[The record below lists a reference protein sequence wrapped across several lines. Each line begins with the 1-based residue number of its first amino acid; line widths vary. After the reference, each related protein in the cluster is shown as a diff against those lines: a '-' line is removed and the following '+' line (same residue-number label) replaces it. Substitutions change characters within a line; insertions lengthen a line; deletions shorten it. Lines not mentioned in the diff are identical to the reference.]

1 MNPVKLSKVESGM
14 RLVLEYNQH
23 FNRHDLPA
31 VLQLVNED
39 VVLESSHPAPGGDR
53 FAGKAAVADHLKKI
67 FTEKPDIN
75 ISIEDLFGLGYRC
88 VMCWHSEWGCAGSQ
102 RQCVRGVDIFKFK
115 DGLICEILTYVKF

>member
-31 VLQLVNED
+31 VLQLLCED

-53 FAGKAAVADHLKKI
+53 FTGPACAAFV
-67 FTEKPDIN
+67 
-75 ISIEDLFGLGYRC
+75 
-88 VMCWHSEWGCAGSQ
+88 
-102 RQCVRGVDIFKFK
+102 
-115 DGLICEILTYVKF
+115 